1 MASIADVVDSLT
13 VYPIKIIE
21 RYLKY
26 LNAQL
31 VPKEEKKVPW
41 IRRVINKVWKW
52 GADR

>member
-1 MASIADVVDSLT
+1 MFLPISRRFLVDLSR
-13 VYPIKIIE
+13 E
-21 RYLKY
+21 EYLKY